1 MRRLR
6 QRPFLAVVIGVYLLC
21 RLFSTVVIAVVAH
34 YQAPVSWTGPHP
46 DYFSMTVLWDGS
58 WYRHIAEVGYPD
70 RLPVINGDI
79 QQNDWAFYPAFPM
92 IARCLMWVTG
102 LGFPVVAST
111 LSLVCGTGAAGLM
124 GVLLRDRVGRRA
136 AIAGVAVFAAFLS
149 APVLQLAYT
158 ESLAMLLLCGYLLA
172 IGRERW
178 LTATSL
184 ALAIGL
190 TRPIAAPLAVVTL
203 VAVWLRWRRRAEEPV
218 RLREAAAAL
227 SALAGC
233 GVSGLMWPAFAG
245 WATGDPTA
253 YTDTMA
259 TWRSGGE
266 IVPVKPWWDMAHYL
280 AGDTWGPIW
289 LAVIGVLLL
298 AMMLGPWARGLGP
311 ELRVWTLSYA
321 AYLVLVLDPWTSIY
335 RYLLPMFPLA
345 VVAVGGGWTD
355 RRERLLPWRTG
366 LLVVLGLAGEVWW
379 VWELLRFVPPTDF
392 PP

>member
-1 MRRLR
+1 
-6 QRPFLAVVIGVYLLC
+6 
-21 RLFSTVVIAVVAH
+21 
-34 YQAPVSWTGPHP
+34 
-46 DYFSMTVLWDGS
+46 
-58 WYRHIAEVGYPD
+58 
-70 RLPVINGDI
+70 
-79 QQNDWAFYPAFPM
+79 
-92 IARCLMWVTG
+92 
-102 LGFPVVAST
+102 
-111 LSLVCGTGAAGLM
+111 
-124 GVLLRDRVGRRA
+124 
-136 AIAGVAVFAAFLS
+136 
-149 APVLQLAYT
+149 
-158 ESLAMLLLCGYLLA
+158 
-172 IGRERW
+172 
-178 LTATSL
+178 
-184 ALAIGL
+184 
-190 TRPIAAPLAVVTL
+190 
-203 VAVWLRWRRRAEEPV
+203 VAVWLRWRRRAAEPV

-233 GVSGLMWPAFAG
+233 GVSGLMWPAIAG

-266 IVPVKPWWDMAHYL
+266 IVPVRPWWDMAHYL

-355 RRERLLPWRTG
+355 RRERLLPWRAG